1 MKAGCSPLQAL
12 VVMGEMGESGLDL
25 EDYEV
30 ARRWKQPS
38 IFLSD
43 MWALLLCITDVWVS
57 ALMVLDCV
65 RTAPLHIQRIKQK
78 IERFRSTYQ
87 T

>member
-38 IFLSD
+38 VFFLSVT
-43 MWALLLCITDVWVS
+43 CGPYYYVYVWVS
-57 ALMVLDCV
+57 ALMVLDRV
-65 RTAPLHIQRIKQK
+65 RTAPLPIQRTKQK
-78 IERFRSTYQ
+78 IE
-87 T
+87 

>member
-38 IFLSD
+38 VFFLC
-43 MWALLLCITDVWVS
+43 L
-57 ALMVLDCV
+57 
-65 RTAPLHIQRIKQK
+65 
-78 IERFRSTYQ
+78 
-87 T
+87 